1 MPKNAGCPA
10 VSTRPGL
17 SHTPRGRLH
26 SPTRFPPG
34 PGEPRRGERA
44 AASFRGTPD
53 SPRSSRGCTAARL
66 PPQTTRTQP
75 RGSGMGRGWGRHRV
89 GEPPSSP
96 PGHQPGLGAAPS
108 PAPEQ
113 HCLRQLPLPA
123 PPLHPFPC
131 APGTHPG
138 RSQLPEALK
147 GQLGVGRPAHL
158 VRSPGGSHQQR
169 EGSGRAVPREPR
181 GEIGFWTLRLSGS
194 CGEAGEV
201 QVEGMTWAGDL
212 GHRAGEGCPGP
223 QEQMLR
229 AGDSLGGGVCM
240 RIPTVVY

>member
-1 MPKNAGCPA
+1 MGRRESGRRGWGARGVPKNAGCPA

-17 SHTPRGRLH
+17 SHTPRGRRH
-26 SPTRFPPG
+26 SPTRSPHG

-66 PPQTTRTQP
+66 PPQTTRTP

-108 PAPEQ
+108 PAAGR
-113 HCLRQLPLPA
+113 HRLRQLPLPA

-158 VRSPGGSHQQR
+158 VRSPGGSHDR
-169 EGSGRAVPREPR
+169 AASAEG
-181 GEIGFWTLRLSGS
+181 GEWAGGAAGATWGDRFWTLRLSGS
-194 CGEAGEV
+194 CGRPV
-201 QVEGMTWAGDL
+201 RSRW
-212 GHRAGEGCPGP
+212 RA
-223 QEQMLR
+223 
-229 AGDSLGGGVCM
+229 
-240 RIPTVVY
+240 